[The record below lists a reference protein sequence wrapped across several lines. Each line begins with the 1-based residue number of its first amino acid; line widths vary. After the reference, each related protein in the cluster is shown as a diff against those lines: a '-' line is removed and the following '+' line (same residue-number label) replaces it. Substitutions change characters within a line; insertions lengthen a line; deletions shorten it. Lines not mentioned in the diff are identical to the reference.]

1 MSVSV
6 PEMIISLSPI
16 IISLTETIISLIE
29 LTIGATVMI
38 VSESSTGVDEREIIV
53 NETELT
59 ALVWSFVFRVMPRYR
74 ALFIDK
80 LTPAFS
86 AFRCVG
92 AVDAVSEFRYG
103 HHGDN
108 DWRIADFGSG
118 TILRRT
124 SGVVSLARS
133 AATRTLESRTN
144 PRMDSIVPSR
154 FGCFP

>member
-74 ALFIDK
+74 APRDPFERDRISRSVNEEAEAL
-80 LTPAFS
+80 
-86 AFRCVG
+86 
-92 AVDAVSEFRYG
+92 SE
-103 HHGDN
+103 
-108 DWRIADFGSG
+108 
-118 TILRRT
+118 
-124 SGVVSLARS
+124 
-133 AATRTLESRTN
+133 E
-144 PRMDSIVPSR
+144 
-154 FGCFP
+154 